1 MTFFPLDR
9 SIVTSK
15 MKSMTRSELIELI
28 AKRFPSVD
36 RRCAEQMVKEVIAS
50 MTQALVSGNRIELR
64 GFGSFGVKR
73 LKPRTGRN
81 PKSGI
86 TVEVPAKC
94 RPYFRA
100 GKELRERIQATA
112 DVSVLKRAA

>member
-1 MTFFPLDR
+1 MTSCPLER
-9 SIVTSK
+9 SIVTSR
-15 MKSMTRSELIELI
+15 MNSMTRSELIELM

-73 LKPRTGRN
+73 LNPRIRN
-81 PKSGI
+81 LTHTS
-86 TVEVPAKC
+86 VEFVKN
-94 RPYFRA
+94 RPSNSWSLLCSCCLQQIKYNHF
-100 GKELRERIQATA
+100 LH
-112 DVSVLKRAA
+112 LY